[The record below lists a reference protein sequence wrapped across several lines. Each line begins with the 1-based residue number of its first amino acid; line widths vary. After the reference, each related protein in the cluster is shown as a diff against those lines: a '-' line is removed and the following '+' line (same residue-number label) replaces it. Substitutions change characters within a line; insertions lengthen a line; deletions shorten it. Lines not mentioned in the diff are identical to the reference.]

1 MTEAKT
7 EFKLKNPPEDG
18 ISRVTFG
25 PHSSQFLL
33 VSSWDKKV
41 STMYNKRKVLNDK
54 ILLN

>member
-1 MTEAKT
+1 MTETKP

-41 STMYNKRKVLNDK
+41 HIFCFYYYERSDWIKL
-54 ILLN
+54 

>member
-1 MTEAKT
+1 MIRHLYKLFFYLSEEMTETKP

-41 STMYNKRKVLNDK
+41 
-54 ILLN
+54 

>member
-41 STMYNKRKVLNDK
+41 STMLRVINGRY
-54 ILLN
+54 